1 MSGNYWQNTGFSA
14 ALPATSLPESRVF
27 EVDQKAVQSSGRLC
41 HFVSFCVVLCHLSAK
56 AKNSS
61 FQWRGGDWTTKYAP
75 WARGAGV
82 EGPRRSAFNSDAKNR
97 PKILKH
103 LGNIWFEY
111 V

>member
-41 HFVSFCVVLCHLSAK
+41 HFVAK

-103 LGNIWFEY
+103 LGHIWFEY